1 MQTDKPPKH
10 VKRKEEYLR
19 SDDLKVIELPPAE
32 PFRTLAL
39 KIKAAMA
46 TEKTRAVQEAC
57 GELLNALADFYGVQ
71 KPGIKV
77 LNARPLKSTDNWVWE
92 TFGDYDPETA
102 RIRLWMRTAVQ
113 KKTTSFGTFFSTLC
127 HEFVHHLDMVS
138 LELPNTYHTR
148 GFFER
153 TAQLYH
159 HLQNTPV
166 RNIVWVKQTNGTYR
180 VDWAGTM
187 RSAGASASSPSKR
200 QPAPNEQLP
209 LFKVASSRSAPTQE
223 PRRSSQSVP
232 DSETKGTNRP

>member
-1 MQTDKPPKH
+1 MQTDKPPKN
-10 VKRKEEYLR
+10 VKRKDEYLR
-19 SDDLKVIELPPAE
+19 SDELKVIDLPPAE

-39 KIKAAMA
+39 EIKEAMA
-46 TEKTRAVQEAC
+46 TEKTKAVQSAC
-57 GELLNALADFYGVQ
+57 GELLNALADFYGVE
-71 KPGIKV
+71 KPGIRV

-127 HEFVHHLDMVS
+127 HEFIHHLDMVS

-153 TAQLYH
+153 TAHLYH
-159 HLQNTPV
+159 HLQGTPV

-187 RSAGASASSPSKR
+187 RSAPISSPSRR
-200 QPAPNEQLP
+200 QSTPNEQLQ
-209 LFKVASSRSAPTQE
+209 LFKVASSRSAPIQE
-223 PRRSSQSVP
+223 PRRSGQP
-232 DSETKGTNRP
+232 AGGLETKGTNRS

>member
-1 MQTDKPPKH
+1 M
-10 VKRKEEYLR
+10 KRKEEYLR

>member
-1 MQTDKPPKH
+1 